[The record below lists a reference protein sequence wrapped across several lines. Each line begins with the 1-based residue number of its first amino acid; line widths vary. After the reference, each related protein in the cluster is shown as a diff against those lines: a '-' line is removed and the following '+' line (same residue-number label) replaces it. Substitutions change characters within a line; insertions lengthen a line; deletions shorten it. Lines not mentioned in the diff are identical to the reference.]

1 MVYWHTLIFKNIF
14 LLIFLHTSCL
24 SLDAQDAER
33 FVQAGEQYKQGN
45 YKEAY
50 RTYQEISKPTPRVY
64 FNLGNCAFKLEQK
77 GRALWHW
84 KQAEE
89 RWGFF
94 DREDLDNN
102 ISLIKQQINPDSIS
116 ATKKPLSIISNTV
129 LHQAK
134 RIPLLALQITFLFFW
149 TLLFVYA
156 KKLLKQK
163 HRYLVAILGFFVFTL
178 GGLLLFRHIHATRLR
193 GIILEQN
200 TILYSGPST
209 TYQQIGKLPE
219 GFAVNIE
226 RQRQDFYKIR
236 SKGQSGWLAH
246 TTLGII

>member
-1 MVYWHTLIFKNIF
+1 MVHWHTLIFKNII
-14 LLIFLHTSCL
+14 LAIFIHASCL

-33 FVQAGEQYKQGN
+33 FAQATEQYKQGH
-45 YKEAY
+45 YQEAY
-50 RTYQEISKPTPRVY
+50 RMYQEISKPTPRVY
-64 FNLGNCAFKLEQK
+64 FNLGNCAFKLEQN

-94 DREDLDNN
+94 EREDLENN
-102 ISLIKQQINPDSIS
+102 ISLIKQKLEPALS
-116 ATKKPLSIISNTV
+116 AEAKKPLSIISNTM
-129 LHQAK
+129 LQHTK

-156 KKLLKQK
+156 KKLLKQR
-163 HRYLVAILGFFVFTL
+163 HRYLLVILGFFVFTL
-178 GGLLLFRHIHATRLR
+178 GGLLVFRHIHATRLR
-193 GIILEQN
+193 GIVLDKN

-209 TYQQIGKLPE
+209 TYQQIGTLPE

-236 SKGQSGWLAH
+236 SKGQFGWVIH
-246 TTLGII
+246 TALGII